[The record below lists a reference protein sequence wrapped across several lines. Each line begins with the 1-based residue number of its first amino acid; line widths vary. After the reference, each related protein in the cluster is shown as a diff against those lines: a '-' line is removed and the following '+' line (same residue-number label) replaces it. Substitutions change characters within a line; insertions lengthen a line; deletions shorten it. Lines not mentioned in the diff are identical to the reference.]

1 MSLILTESISLDS
14 TLDIH
19 ICHKNIHIFYFQELV
34 AATPTQRN
42 WKGIVIALVVIA
54 QVSGFLL
61 YMTQLHFNK
70 R

>member
-1 MSLILTESISLDS
+1 MSLILAGSISLDS
-14 TLDIH
+14 TLKFDIK
-19 ICHKNIHIFYFQELV
+19 IYIFYFQELV

-61 YMTQLHFNK
+61 YLKQLHCNK